1 MAKLWLTDKTYSMW
15 AYLIRLFYW
24 LLAIY
29 ISTLYLQYY
38 EQYSWFKIGLMILSL
53 LFVVGF
59 LGLGR
64 YLDHLFRIR
73 KK

>member
-15 AYLIRLFYW
+15 AYLMRLVYW
-24 LLAIY
+24 LVAIY
-29 ISTLYLQYY
+29 LATLYLQSY
-38 EQYSWFKIGLMILSL
+38 EHCSWFNIGLMGISV

-64 YLDHLFRIR
+64 YLDHFFKV
-73 KK
+73 KKK